1 MIYNSPNILIIGG
14 TGFLGYHLARACL
27 KLKWNVSSISTK
39 KPLKFRKI
47 KSVKYYFIDIS
58 KKKSLLNISK
68 KKFDYV
74 VNFGGHV
81 DHSNKTK
88 TYNSHYVGLKNLV
101 NFFKNKKLKRFI
113 QAGSS
118 SEYGKVHSPQCE
130 KDKCKPLL
138 IYGKSKLKA
147 TQHLL
152 NHTKQKIPFVVLRF
166 YQIYGPYQS
175 VNRLIPFVIDSSL
188 KDRQFKCSPGHQ
200 LRDFLFV
207 NDAIS
212 AVMKSLKNKNCVGK
226 VLNIGMGKGVKVRKL
241 INSITKYTNKGTP
254 VFNKVKLRIDEGKET
269 FPNISLSSKILKWK
283 PKVKLNVGLK
293 RTIEHYKN
301 NGRLYKNVKR

>member
-1 MIYNSPNILIIGG
+1 MNDKFPKILIVGG
-14 TGFLGYHLARACL
+14 TGFLGFHLAKKCI
-27 KLKWNVSSISTK
+27 KLKWKVSSISTK
-39 KPLKFRKI
+39 KPIEFRKI
-47 KSVKYYFIDIS
+47 KSVKYYFFDIS
-58 KKKSLLNISK
+58 KKNSFFKISK

-81 DHSNKTK
+81 DHTNKKK
-88 TYNSHYVGLKNLV
+88 TYNSHFVGLKNLV
-101 NFFKNKKLKRFI
+101 SFFEKKKLKRFI
-113 QAGSS
+113 QVGSS
-118 SEYGKVHSPQCE
+118 SEYGKLSSPQNE
-130 KDKCKPLL
+130 TDKCSPLL
-138 IYGKSKLKA
+138 IYGKSKLRA
-147 TQHLL
+147 TKYLL
-152 NHTKQKIPFVVLRF
+152 KRKTKMPFAILRF

-175 VNRLIPFVIDSSL
+175 INRLIPFVIDSSL

-212 AVMKSLKNKNCVGK
+212 AVLKSLKNKDCVGK

-241 INSITKYTNKGTP
+241 INYITKYTNKGIP